1 MNLAVVL
8 TPTADRAL
16 AVHKGVAI
24 KACLLFQAGEV
35 AGFPVLASAIVVEH
49 VGIPALRPDVGM
61 SGRIGERDLYGTAD
75 GLVPRRSGD
84 GGCAI
89 GDSGNSAVSGDGG
102 NKGVAGEPSDLFL
115 WVADGSGQFLLFF
128 RLGQGQLSLIQGEG
142 QFRNLHGDLTGGRII
157 AVLGGGGDVCRA
169 VGHRGDCAAFAHG
182 GNRFVVGL
190 PGYIPVGG
198 IGGHKVHVQRLL
210 IPILEGQFLKVQ
222 GNALHRS
229 GRGDGDYTIVC
240 HCGVF
245 LGTDSDGSDARFLR
259 HYLPSTIPARVDLHN
274 VRITRYPFHIRVRG
288 IVRIDCAVQEI
299 RLVKGITCQLIL
311 IQLDT
316 SHWHRSRNGHRTILK
331 CFPGFGAGSN
341 SRCAYLQPRDLD
353 ESRTIFDLIRVSSP
367 VGQIIVCRRFH
378 LNDRIIRRRPR
389 NSLFRYII
397 RFIYRI

>member
-1 MNLAVVL
+1 M
-8 TPTADRAL
+8 
-16 AVHKGVAI
+16 G
-24 KACLLFQAGEV
+24 
-35 AGFPVLASAIVVEH
+35 
-49 VGIPALRPDVGM
+49 
-61 SGRIGERDLYGTAD
+61 GRIGERDLDGTAD
-75 GLVPRRSGD
+75 GLVPRRSSD

-102 NKGVAGEPSDLFL
+102 NKGVAGEPSDLL
-115 WVADGSGQFLLFF
+115 LCVADGGGQFLLFF
-128 RLGQGQLSLIQGEG
+128 RLGQGQLRLIQGEG
-142 QFRNLHGDLTGGRII
+142 QFRNLHGDLAGGLKI
-157 AVLGGGGDVCRA
+157 AILGGGGDVGRA
-169 VGHRGDCAAFAHG
+169 VAYSRDQAAFVHG
-182 GNRFVVGL
+182 GNRFVAGF
-190 PGYIPVGG
+190 PGDGFVGG
-198 IGGHKVHVQRLL
+198 AVRINGCSQLQRFASLGKGL
-210 IPILEGQFLKVQ
+210 SIMVQ
-222 GNALHRS
+222 GNALYRS

-240 HCGVF
+240 QCGVF
-245 LGTDSDGSDARFLR
+245 LGTDSDGSDARVLR
-259 HYLPSTIPARVDLHN
+259 HYLPSTISARVDLHN

-288 IVRIDCAVQEI
+288 IVRIDCAVQI
-299 RLVKGITCQLIL
+299 IQPLKGITCQLIL